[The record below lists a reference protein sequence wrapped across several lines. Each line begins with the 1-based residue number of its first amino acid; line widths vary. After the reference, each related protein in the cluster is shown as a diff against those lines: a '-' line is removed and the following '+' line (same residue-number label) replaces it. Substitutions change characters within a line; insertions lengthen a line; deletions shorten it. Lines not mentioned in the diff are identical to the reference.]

1 MVDFSSDSN
10 ESTPVTPDVGGGGA
24 CADGTE
30 GGACVGAGSARHE
43 SVPLGGVGG
52 GAAVEAAAMEAD
64 GAAAGDGAGGGGSV
78 AGQLE
83 TLDSAALTL
92 PLHRDAFTRTAA
104 DAAGRALPAVPHRS
118 ACPDPHRRLRRPPRA
133 ARPRR
138 RLPLLLGRRSR
149 RVKLSA
155 EDAVHIFRNTMGR
168 AEPSEEHLK
177 HTESERMAR
186 KMEDLY
192 LNQVQ
197 QRKQTEE
204 LLSRTKQELERLK
217 IQHVDVT
224 KKLQK
229 ANEHNERVLGQLSES
244 RGQYDSLLSEHNHL
258 LHDRDRAVREVEGL
272 RQKRGQ
278 MLPVLVTSMYS
289 EFSTSELE
297 SASENFSSS
306 LKIGEGVARRS
317 LNPWQTG
324 PLRPSARRRPTGRQ
338 GRPALDGAD
347 RAEGGGDGRGSATG
361 AGRRRPRANGG
372 RFPGGGG
379 AGKWRI
385 PPTRVG
391 GGRTECR
398 RWAWVSGGRR
408 PAAGVGK
415 WRRRPWVAGG
425 RGERRTGRLEAR
437 QY

>member
-1 MVDFSSDSN
+1 MTRLRSLPASVAAVPAP
-10 ESTPVTPDVGGGGA
+10 TARRAVPA
-24 CADGTE
+24 W
-30 GGACVGAGSARHE
+30 GAGSARHE

-118 ACPDPHRRLRRPPRA
+118 ACPDPRRRLRRPPHA

-138 RLPLLLGRRSR
+138 RLPLLLGRWSR

-155 EDAVHIFRNTMGR
+155 EDAAHIFRNTMGR

-306 LKIGEGVARRS
+306 LKIGEGGFACVYRGILRNMTVAIKVLKPDS
-317 LNPWQTG
+317 L
-324 PLRPSARRRPTGRQ
+324 Q
-338 GRPALDGAD
+338 GRFLRIWTNALTWIVGNQGLHGAPSIRGKQD
-347 RAEGGGDGRGSATG
+347 RSGRLLAGDRLVD
-361 AGRRRPRANGG
+361 
-372 RFPGGGG
+372 
-379 AGKWRI
+379 K
-385 PPTRVG
+385 
-391 GGRTECR
+391 
-398 RWAWVSGGRR
+398 GGRR
-408 PAAGVGK
+408 
-415 WRRRPWVAGG
+415 
-425 RGERRTGRLEAR
+425 
-437 QY
+437 